1 MYNQELTNL
10 RALIVDNVVSTDAG
24 SINFGIIEYI
34 GKIPGLIH
42 HLVDCSL
49 QDDTFTLDNQSK
61 WKTSHI
67 EMIQNWKLDDDLY
80 LTQNQAFLSTDR
92 FAIVNPRLL
101 KAVPISLIREPLPID
116 QKMFF
121 ITEIDSSNDV
131 ITLSNGMEYTVY
143 SHDHGTLRRFSE
155 NDRVILGF
163 NSSEKMDPIAVDD
176 YKFYLLIDT
185 TLNSY
190 VRANPIR

>member
-1 MYNQELTNL
+1 MYNQDLMNVPTN
-10 RALIVDNVVSTDAG
+10 IVDNIIVTDAG
-24 SINFGIIEYI
+24 SINFGIIDYI

-49 QDDTFTLDNQSK
+49 EKETFTLDNQSK
-61 WKTSHI
+61 WKSSHM
-67 EMIQNWKLDDDLY
+67 EMIQNWRIDDDLY

-101 KAVPISLIREPLPID
+101 KAVPISLLREPLPID

-121 ITEIDSSNDV
+121 LTDIDSSNDV
-131 ITLSNGMEYTVY
+131 ITLSNGMEYIVY

-155 NDRVILGF
+155 NDRIVLGF
-163 NSSEKMDPIAVDD
+163 NSSEKIDSNAVDV
-176 YKFYLLIDT
+176 YKFYLVIDT

-190 VRANPIR
+190 VRANPVR